1 MVDLSRR
8 NILRG
13 AIRGS
18 AVAMALPILD
28 LFLDGNGEAMAATGK
43 PIPTRFGTWFWGC
56 GVNTARWF
64 PSKVGK
70 DYDIKEELRPIA
82 PFKDK
87 VTIFSNLNC
96 NLAGRP
102 NLVHWS
108 GVMATLSGAAP
119 LVGGQQGGT
128 SLLPT
133 IDCLVA
139 DHIGKG
145 TRFSSLEV
153 ACTGQSSVSYSMR
166 TGATVNPSEV
176 DPVALYRRLFG
187 PEFKD
192 PNKAEFTP
200 DPAIMLRESVL
211 SAVKEDRDD
220 LMRTLGASD
229 RQRVDQYFT
238 SVRQVEQQMSM
249 MLEKPAPAEACV
261 VAKEPARHELGPTW
275 DMAMTSHDLLGQLLV
290 MALACNQTR
299 VFNVALSNAG
309 SNLRKAGDPVSHHEL
324 THEEPVDETLGYQPK
339 ATYFV
344 ERSMETLGSMLKLLD
359 GVKEGAGTLLDNT
372 LVLATSESNFAKIH
386 SVDNL
391 PILVA
396 GRAGGKWKSGQHI
409 DGKGDPSSRVG
420 LTIQQVMGMP
430 VETWGEGGM
439 QTSKPISE
447 VIA

>member
-1 MVDLSRR
+1 MADISRR

-145 TRFSSLEV
+145 TRYSSLEV

-344 ERSMETLGSMLKLLD
+344 ERSMETLGSMLKMLD

-447 VIA
+447 VMA

>member
-1 MVDLSRR
+1 MADFSRR

-18 AVAMALPILD
+18 TVAMALPILD

-64 PSKVGK
+64 PNKVGR

-108 GVMATLSGAAP
+108 GAMATLSGAAP

-187 PEFKD
+187 AEFKD
-192 PNKAEFTP
+192 PNKSEFTP

-211 SAVKEDRDD
+211 SAVKDDRDD

-249 MLEKPAPAEACV
+249 MLEKPAPAEACI

-324 THEEPVDETLGYQPK
+324 THEEPVDEMLGYQPK

-344 ERSMETLGSMLKLLD
+344 ERSMETLGSMLKMLD

-447 VIA
+447 VMA

>member
-1 MVDLSRR
+1 MADFSRR

-13 AIRGS
+13 VLHGG
-18 AVAMALPILD
+18 AVAVSLPILD
-28 LFLDGNGEAMAATGK
+28 LFLDGNGEALAATGK

-64 PSKVGK
+64 PSKIGK
-70 DYDIKEELRPIA
+70 DYDLKDELKPIA
-82 PFKDK
+82 PYKDK
-87 VTIFSNLNC
+87 VTVFSNLNC

-139 DHIGKG
+139 DHIGRG

-153 ACTGQSSVSYSMR
+153 ACTGQAGVSYSMR
-166 TGATVNPSEV
+166 AGNTVNPSEV
-176 DPVALYRRLFG
+176 DPVALYRRIFG
-187 PEFKD
+187 AEFKD

-200 DPAIMLRESVL
+200 DPAIMLRKSVL
-211 SAVKEDRDD
+211 SAVKDDRED
-220 LMRTLGASD
+220 LMRTLGSAD
-229 RQRVDQYFT
+229 RERIDQYFT
-238 SVRQVEQQMSM
+238 SVRQVEQQMAM

-261 VAKEPARHELGPTW
+261 VAREPGKAELGPTW
-275 DMAMTSHDLLGQLLV
+275 EMAMQAHEMLGQLLV

-324 THEEPVDETLGYQPK
+324 THEEPVDEKLGYQPK
-339 ATYFV
+339 ATFFM
-344 ERSMETLGSMLKLLD
+344 ERSMETFASMLKMLD
-359 GVKEGAGTLLDNT
+359 SVKEGSGTLLDNT
-372 LVLATSESNFAKIH
+372 LMLATSESNFAKIH

-391 PILVA
+391 PVMVA
-396 GRAGGKWKSGQHI
+396 GLGGGKWRSGQHL

-420 LTIQQVMGMP
+420 LTVQQVMGMP

-439 QTSKPISE
+439 LATKPFSE
-447 VIA
+447 VMV